1 MWKLVQRSG
10 RRLIVAGRSLPLFLV
25 GTMLAAQ
32 SIDGNSSLGNM
43 ALVWEFG
50 FYAGAVLPIGLG
62 VCLLLVGIFYAKRLN
77 FMQMFTF
84 TLDDLEMEQKASHQ
98 Y

>member
-1 MWKLVQRSG
+1 MAEFTDFGIVVAIFLAGSVVVGSVMWKLVQRSG

-62 VCLLLVGIFYAKRLN
+62 VCLLLVGIFYAK
-77 FMQMFTF
+77 
-84 TLDDLEMEQKASHQ
+84 
-98 Y
+98 